1 MIIFENFSDDAGS
14 DSSADDGLPKH
25 LEVIAAAKV
34 NIELYLKLYIKDCLY
49 LRFD

>member
-1 MIIFENFSDDAGS
+1 MIDSSDDGGS

-34 NIELYLKLYIKDCLY
+34 NSFHLRRSFCTLDYR
-49 LRFD
+49 RFD